1 MKWNIFDADRALLAH
16 VNLAIKIFCFSFAQ
30 VRERLRVALERVTTL
45 EGQLAAASQEVRV
58 LCMCVYMLMHWYG
71 FADLINICPVSTCP
85 LLSTHAGN
93 ARCLF
98 PSLTCH

>member
-1 MKWNIFDADRALLAH
+1 MVVEVLNADGALLAR

-45 EGQLAAASQEVRV
+45 EGQLAAASQEVCV
-58 LCMCVYMLMHWYG
+58 LCMCVHTLWYG

-85 LLSTHAGN
+85 LMSTRAGK